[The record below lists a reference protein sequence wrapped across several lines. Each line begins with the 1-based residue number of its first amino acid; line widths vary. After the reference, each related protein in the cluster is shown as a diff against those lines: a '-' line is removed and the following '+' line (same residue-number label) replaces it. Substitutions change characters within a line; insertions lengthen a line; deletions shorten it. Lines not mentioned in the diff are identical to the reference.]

1 MKKVVFFFDSN
12 MGLVMKWVSILI
24 ELVGGLG
31 EDFVRIGLGFG
42 FFGYKRGVGYWV
54 KVLSYFSL

>member
-31 EDFVRIGLGFG
+31 EDFVRIGLSFG